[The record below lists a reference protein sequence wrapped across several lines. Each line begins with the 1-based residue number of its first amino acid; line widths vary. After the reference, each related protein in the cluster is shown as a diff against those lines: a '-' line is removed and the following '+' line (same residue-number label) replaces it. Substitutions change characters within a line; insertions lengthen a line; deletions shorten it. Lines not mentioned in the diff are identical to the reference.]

1 MGAAT
6 AQLNRI
12 LLQYIGRDWHV
23 AAVAALQRRRSLSDQ
38 QPTNVGSE
46 AEWLRSEDPGAT
58 LAMACGNSLLARCS
72 LTSVMHTD
80 VVALLAVRL
89 ESVGLFVLR

>member
-1 MGAAT
+1 MAP
-6 AQLNRI
+6 
-12 LLQYIGRDWHV
+12 
-23 AAVAALQRRRSLSDQ
+23 Q
-38 QPTNVGSE
+38 Q
-46 AEWLRSEDPGAT
+46 DPGAT